1 MATDSKSS
9 ERHLRAQRAKEFLIS
24 QVVAEAKREDVP
36 LSEVERKMLY
46 FTETQESLPDIYEVH
61 DQFER
66 ECDDTQ
72 YERKIAGLLRNARK
86 RERHE
91 SADAE
96 SRWKNAIADLRKEDH
111 YLLVM
116 VDQSQQPVG
125 DFWNLIAWGTGV
137 SIGLIILIILWIFL
151 DQKALIPAWIS
162 TVSFSFRYLVWG
174 AAVVW
179 LVYKLLRM
187 GVLGDILK
195 SMYGG
200 LRSSLPFLRQNDH
213 SGK

>member
-1 MATDSKSS
+1 MALDSKSS
-9 ERHLRAQRAKEFLIS
+9 ERHSRAQRAKEFLIS
-24 QVVAEAKREDVP
+24 QVVEEAQREDVP

-46 FTETQESLPDIYEVH
+46 FTETQESLPDIYEVN

-91 SADAE
+91 SSDAE

-125 DFWNLIAWGTGV
+125 DFWNLIAWGTGISV
-137 SIGLIILIILWIFL
+137 GLVIFIIFWIFL
-151 DQKALIPAWIS
+151 DQKGLIPTWVS
-162 TVSFSFRYLVWG
+162 TVSFSLRYLVWG
-174 AAVVW
+174 AVAVW
-179 LVYKLLRM
+179 LVYKLLRL
-187 GVLGDILK
+187 GALGDILK
-195 SMYGG
+195 VMYGG
-200 LRSSLPFLRQNDH
+200 LRSSLAFLRQKDH
-213 SGK
+213 SGE